1 MSAEGAAGTA
11 KRTKLPRT
19 VKALAAVS
27 LLTDASSEMI
37 YPLLPAF
44 LTATLGVG
52 AAWVGV
58 IEGAADAVASLLK
71 LASGWWSDRMPRRKP
86 LVVFGYGLASVL
98 RPLVAFAS
106 AGWQV
111 LAIRVGDRVGKGIR
125 GAPRDAMIA
134 DAVPANERGRA
145 FGVQRAADH
154 AGAFIGPLIAFV
166 LLQWVGVSVRTV
178 FLLAAI
184 PGAIAVLVAV
194 FGVREDVSRRLP
206 ADDPANPV
214 VRLVDHIVAEG
225 ILTRASEIHLA
236 PEESCVAVWYRID
249 GELRRVMAL
258 PPNAGPPL
266 TARIKGM
273 ASLDVA
279 ERERTQDGRAHVTV
293 KGARVDVRVA
303 TIPGPLGE
311 KTVISILGRG
321 PIAGDA
327 SASDAAVPAA
337 APPLGAPFWRYL
349 AVLVLFTLGNST
361 DAFLLLRASQLGVSA
376 ATIPLLWAALH
387 VVKSATSIPAGAWS
401 DRVGR
406 RTMIAAG
413 WLWYALV
420 YLGFALASSMWHAW
434 ALFIAY
440 GLFFGLTE
448 AVERALVA
456 DLVPAARRGTAFGW
470 YNGVIGAAVLPASV
484 VFGLLW
490 DWRGSA
496 FAFTVGAAAAAV
508 ASVALVAVRPPRER
522 TA

>member
-1 MSAEGAAGTA
+1 MNAQRRA
-11 KRTKLPRT
+11 KLPRT

-27 LLTDASSEMI
+27 LFTDASSEMI

-71 LASGWWSDRMPRRKP
+71 LASGWWSDRVPRRKP
-86 LVVFGYGLASVL
+86 LVVWGYGIASVL
-98 RPLVAFAS
+98 RPLIGL
-106 AGWQV
+106 AGAAWQV

-154 AGAFIGPLIAFV
+154 AGAVMGPLIAFV

-178 FLLAAI
+178 FLLAAV
-184 PGAIAVLVAV
+184 PAAIAMAVAV
-194 FGVREDVSRRLP
+194 FGIREKSRPLAAGGRRVAADTLP
-206 ADDPANPV
+206 AADRPPPPPGV
-214 VRLVDHIVAEG
+214 ITG
-225 ILTRASEIHLA
+225 
-236 PEESCVAVWYRID
+236 D
-249 GELRRVMAL
+249 G
-258 PPNAGPPL
+258 
-266 TARIKGM
+266 
-273 ASLDVA
+273 
-279 ERERTQDGRAHVTV
+279 
-293 KGARVDVRVA
+293 
-303 TIPGPLGE
+303 
-311 KTVISILGRG
+311 
-321 PIAGDA
+321 
-327 SASDAAVPAA
+327 AA
-337 APPLGAPFWRYL
+337 PLGAPFWRYL

-376 ATIPLLWAALH
+376 PMIPLLWAALH
-387 VVKSATSIPAGAWS
+387 VVKSATSVPAGAWS

-406 RTMIAAG
+406 RTMIATG

-420 YLGFALASSMWHAW
+420 YLGFAVATSMWHAW

-456 DLVPAARRGTAFGW
+456 DLVPAERRGTAFGW
-470 YNGVIGAAVLPASV
+470 YNGVIGAAVLPASI
-484 VFGLLW
+484 VFGVLW

-496 FAFTVGAAAAAV
+496 FAFSVGAASAAL
-508 ASVALVAVRPPRER
+508 ASVALVMVRPRSASATGSAAP
-522 TA
+522 TPGA